1 MFLTRHIGVRERP
14 VNAFTWQQQLARAG
28 TPGEV
33 ISIAR
38 NFVASIDHDDLARLP
53 GACRPGKLFDTQD
66 VMAYAY
72 ELVRHDVTQNDTA
85 AAETIDKLASFF
97 SQAAVR
103 LAQLTTASPPGKTVS
118 LFR

>member
-1 MFLTRHIGVRERP
+1 MHFSGYVGIPERP
-14 VNAFTWQQQLARAG
+14 MSAATWQQLLARAG
-28 TPGEV
+28 TPKEV

-38 NFVASIDHDDLARLP
+38 DFVASIDRDALARLP
-53 GACRPGKLFDTQD
+53 ESCTPGKLSDGQD